1 VKAAKKTN
9 VSIKLVTMPETSKKD
24 VDTPAVELKL
34 SAPVTKKKEW
44 SKGVCPNCGYAKADV
59 DPDGITWC
67 PACGYS
73 QKGCFT

>member
-1 VKAAKKTN
+1 MSETKKQETE
-9 VSIKLVTMPETSKKD
+9 KLNLTLEI
-24 VDTPAVELKL
+24 
-34 SAPVTKKKEW
+34 SAPAPKKNQW

-73 QKGCFT
+73 QKGCYT